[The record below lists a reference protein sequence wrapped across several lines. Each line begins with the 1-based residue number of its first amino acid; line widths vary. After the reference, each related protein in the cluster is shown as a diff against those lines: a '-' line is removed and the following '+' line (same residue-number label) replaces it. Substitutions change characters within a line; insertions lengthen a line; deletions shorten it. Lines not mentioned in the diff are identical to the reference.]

1 MVDVHELG
9 QAGVEHR
16 RHAVVHDARH
26 ALVILRRPVLPL
38 RADEDVPGAREG
50 RPPTPAVLP
59 RVPADVIDVQVG
71 ADDQIHRL
79 GRHAGRSKVVE
90 ERRLQHVKR
99 RSSAAILPVADAGVD
114 EDREARTTHDER
126 VHALEKAT
134 LLVDEVGREPGAM
147 LLERLRGRVGQ
158 EPGRARRAGSFD
170 DARDGK
176 AAEREGDH
184 ARDSRQ
190 DGTCRQGAAS
200 LQKAEPD
207 DRVGDG
213 RHDGRHTAHSQQERG
228 AIMAIH
234 AITDLAIVLKPED
247 DVAIAKREI
256 AAGTILE
263 DGGTRIDVRQDIRPG
278 HKVARRARRQGAEV
292 RRYGQVIG
300 FATQDIAAGD
310 HVHTQNLAVGELER
324 NYEIGTDVRP
334 VEYYPAD
341 RMRFFDGY
349 KREDGRVGTRNYV
362 AIISGVNCSASVS
375 QFVKDKFRDVSA
387 QYPNIDGV
395 LAITHKSG
403 CGTKLFGEDHLA
415 LQRVLAGY
423 AKHPNVAAYILIG
436 LGCEVNQ
443 AAVMVDKQRMAAPG
457 HPERK
462 PVIVNIQEAGGI
474 RKTVDRA
481 AAEVAKLLPI
491 VNEARRTPQ
500 PVSELV
506 LATNCGGSDGN
517 SGITANPALGWA
529 VDELVRYGGTGVLA
543 ETPEIYG
550 AEHLLIRRAVSE
562 GVAKKLIDRYKWWE
576 WYCRG
581 IEAMD
586 NNPAPGNKAGGIT
599 TVFEKSLGGVT
610 KGGTTPMTDV
620 FLYGEPITTRGF
632 VFMDTPGH
640 DPVSITGLV
649 AGGCNII
656 CFTTGRGS
664 VFGCKPVP
672 SIKLATN
679 SLMYR
684 HMEEDMDVNCGVILE
699 GTPLPDVGRQIL
711 DEVIAVASGKRS
723 KSELSGVGEEEFAPW
738 IIGPVM

>member
-1 MVDVHELG
+1 M
-9 QAGVEHR
+9 ATF
-16 RHAVVHDARH
+16 
-26 ALVILRRPVLPL
+26 PL
-38 RADEDVPGAREG
+38 
-50 RPPTPAVLP
+50 T
-59 RVPADVIDVQVG
+59 
-71 ADDQIHRL
+71 
-79 GRHAGRSKVVE
+79 
-90 ERRLQHVKR
+90 ER
-99 RSSAAILPVADAGVD
+99 
-114 EDREARTTHDER
+114 
-126 VHALEKAT
+126 
-134 LLVDEVGREPGAM
+134 
-147 LLERLRGRVGQ
+147 
-158 EPGRARRAGSFD
+158 
-170 DARDGK
+170 
-176 AAEREGDH
+176 
-184 ARDSRQ
+184 
-190 DGTCRQGAAS
+190 
-200 LQKAEPD
+200 
-207 DRVGDG
+207 
-213 RHDGRHTAHSQQERG
+213 
-228 AIMAIH
+228 
-234 AITDLAIVLKPED
+234 AIVLRPED
-247 DVAIAKREI
+247 DVAIAKKEL
-256 AAGTILE
+256 ATGTILE
-263 DGGTRIDVRQDIRPG
+263 DGPARIEVRHDIKPG
-278 HKVARRARRQGAEV
+278 HKVARRRVRTGAPV

-300 FATQDIAAGD
+300 FATQDIEAGD
-310 HVHTQNLAVGELER
+310 HVHTQNLSVGELQRE
-324 NYEIGTDVRP
+324 YEFCTDVHP
-334 VEYYPAD
+334 VEPYPPEA
-341 RMRFFDGY
+341 MRTFDGF

-375 QFVKDKFRDVSA
+375 AFVKDKFRDV
-387 QYPNIDGV
+387 QRDYPNVDGV

-443 AAVMVDKQRMAAPG
+443 SAVMVERQRMAAPG
-457 HPERK
+457 YPERK
-462 PVIVNIQEAGGI
+462 PFIVNIQEAGGI
-474 RKTVDRA
+474 RKTVERA
-481 AAEVAKLLPI
+481 AAEVAKLLPRADA
-491 VNEARRTPQ
+491 ARRTRQ

-517 SGITANPALGWA
+517 SAITANPALGWA

-550 AEHLLIRRAVSE
+550 AEHLLIRRAINE

-610 KGGTTPMTDV
+610 KGGTTPMMDV

-679 SLMYR
+679 SLVYR
-684 HMEEDMDVNCGVILE
+684 HMEEDMDINCGVILE
-699 GTPLPDVGRQIL
+699 GTPLPVVGRQIFE
-711 DEVIAVASGKRS
+711 EVVAVASGKKS

>member
-1 MVDVHELG
+1 M
-9 QAGVEHR
+9 
-16 RHAVVHDARH
+16 
-26 ALVILRRPVLPL
+26 
-38 RADEDVPGAREG
+38 
-50 RPPTPAVLP
+50 
-59 RVPADVIDVQVG
+59 
-71 ADDQIHRL
+71 
-79 GRHAGRSKVVE
+79 
-90 ERRLQHVKR
+90 
-99 RSSAAILPVADAGVD
+99 AA
-114 EDREARTTHDER
+114 
-126 VHALEKAT
+126 
-134 LLVDEVGREPGAM
+134 
-147 LLERLRGRVGQ
+147 
-158 EPGRARRAGSFD
+158 
-170 DARDGK
+170 
-176 AAEREGDH
+176 
-184 ARDSRQ
+184 
-190 DGTCRQGAAS
+190 
-200 LQKAEPD
+200 
-207 DRVGDG
+207 
-213 RHDGRHTAHSQQERG
+213 
-228 AIMAIH
+228 H

-278 HKVARRARRQGAEV
+278 HKVARRARRQGDEV

-300 FATQDIAAGD
+300 FATQDIAIGD
-310 HVHTQNLAVGELER
+310 HVHTQNLAVGALER

-334 VEYYPAD
+334 VEYYPAE

-349 KREDGRVGTRNYV
+349 KRDDGRVGTRNYV

-375 QFVKDKFRDVSA
+375 QFVKDKFRDVPA

-423 AKHPNVAAYILIG
+423 AKHPNVAAYILVG

-481 AAEVAKLLPI
+481 AVEVAKLLPMA
-491 VNEARRTPQ
+491 NDARRTKQ
-500 PVSELV
+500 PISELV

-550 AEHLLIRRAVSE
+550 AEHLLIRRAASE

-684 HMEEDMDVNCGVILE
+684 HMEEDMDINCGVILE

>member
-1 MVDVHELG
+1 MATYALADK
-9 QAGVEHR
+9 
-16 RHAVVHDARH
+16 AVV
-26 ALVILRRPVLPL
+26 LRP
-38 RADEDVPGAREG
+38 
-50 RPPTPAVLP
+50 
-59 RVPADVIDVQVG
+59 Q
-71 ADDQIHRL
+71 
-79 GRHAGRSKVVE
+79 
-90 ERRLQHVKR
+90 
-99 RSSAAILPVADAGVD
+99 
-114 EDREARTTHDER
+114 
-126 VHALEKAT
+126 
-134 LLVDEVGREPGAM
+134 
-147 LLERLRGRVGQ
+147 
-158 EPGRARRAGSFD
+158 
-170 DARDGK
+170 
-176 AAEREGDH
+176 
-184 ARDSRQ
+184 
-190 DGTCRQGAAS
+190 
-200 LQKAEPD
+200 
-207 DRVGDG
+207 
-213 RHDGRHTAHSQQERG
+213 
-228 AIMAIH
+228 
-234 AITDLAIVLKPED
+234 D
-247 DVAIAKREI
+247 DVAIAKAEL
-256 AAGTILE
+256 AAGVVLE
-263 DGGTRIDVRQDIRPG
+263 DGPTRIEVRQDIRPG
-278 HKVARRARRQGAEV
+278 HKVARRAVANGQPV
-292 RRYGQVIG
+292 RRYGQIIG
-300 FATQDIAAGD
+300 FATRDIAVGD
-310 HVHTQNLAVGELER
+310 HVHTHNLGIGELQRE
-324 NYEIGTDVRP
+324 YEFCTDVRP
-334 VEYYPAD
+334 VNKYPPEQ
-341 RMRFFDGY
+341 MRYFDGY
-349 KREDGRVGTRNYV
+349 RREDGRVGTRNYV
-362 AIISGVNCSASVS
+362 AIVSTVNCSASVS
-375 QFVKDKFRDVSA
+375 QFVKERFRDVERDF
-387 QYPNIDGV
+387 PHVDGV

-443 AAVMVDKQRMAAPG
+443 AAVMVDRQRLAAPG
-457 HPERK
+457 HPERR
-462 PVIVNIQEAGGI
+462 PTIITIQEAGGV
-474 RKTVDRA
+474 RRTVERA
-481 AAEVAKLLPI
+481 AAEVAQVLPRA
-491 VNEARRTPQ
+491 NEVRRTRQ

-550 AEHLLIRRAVSE
+550 AEHLLIRRAINE

-610 KGGTTPMTDV
+610 KGGTTPMMDV

-664 VFGCKPVP
+664 VFGGKPVP

-679 SLMYR
+679 SLVYR
-684 HMEEDMDVNCGVILE
+684 HMEEDMDINCGVILE
-699 GTPLPDVGRQIL
+699 GTPLEIVGRQIFE
-711 DEVIAVASGKRS
+711 EVVAVASGKRS